1 MSERRFIKTL
11 KGMGPQITA
20 PQVGEQAP
28 LVAYERELARFD
40 WIASGIQQR
49 GRATPVH
56 QWVAVITQ
64 TERSP
69 GGLERAIV
77 GLAMSK
83 NVLAQLALAGFEPP
97 QDLELLHRI
106 AVIRSG

>member
-1 MSERRFIKTL
+1 MNERRFIKTL

-20 PQVGEQAP
+20 TPKGEQAP

-40 WIASGIQQR
+40 WIASGIRQH
-49 GRATPVH
+49 GRPIPVREWIQVISHKERTPG
-56 QWVAVITQ
+56 
-64 TERSP
+64 S
-69 GGLERAIV
+69 LERALV

-83 NVLAQLALAGFEPP
+83 SELARLALAGFQPP